1 MNHEVIRMDDRTWR
15 IEDGP
20 IVRFFLIAG
29 AEKAVLLDSGMTTG
43 NAREIAEELT
53 DLPLMLVNTH
63 ADPDHLA
70 GCESF
75 DTCYMH
81 PAEEGNFRF
90 QGKTGNFEP
99 LADGDVI
106 DLGGRTLEVV
116 HIPGHT
122 PGSIALLDVERR
134 VLYSGDTVQDGQI
147 FLFGPQRDVAA
158 YRESLKKLDAMTD
171 RFDAI
176 YPSHASIPVANEL
189 ISKLYEV
196 SGHLT
201 DGTYELKDAEFHGMP
216 VILADTGIARFMLDK

>member
-1 MNHEVIRMDDRTWR
+1 MKYEVIRIDERTWR

-29 AEKAVLLDSGMTTG
+29 DEKAVLLDSGMTTV
-43 NAREIAEELT
+43 NARAIVEELT
-53 DLPLMLVNTH
+53 DLPIMLVNTH

-70 GCESF
+70 GCEAF

-90 QGKTGNFEP
+90 QGKKGAYEP
-99 LADGDVI
+99 LNDGDII
-106 DLGGRTLEVV
+106 DLGGRTLEII

-122 PGSIALLDVERR
+122 PGSIGIVDVERR
-134 VLYSGDTVQDGQI
+134 VLFAGDTVQTGQI
-147 FLFGPQRDVAA
+147 FLFGPQRDVAE
-158 YRESLKKLDAMTD
+158 YRKSLAKLNSMTD

-176 YPSHASIPVANEL
+176 YPSHASIPVQNEL
-189 ISKLYEV
+189 IGELYEA

-201 DGTYELKDAEFHGMP
+201 DGTYEMHDAEFHGMP
-216 VILADTGIARFMLDK
+216 VVMVDAGVAKFMLDK